1 MRVAFPALLIPLLL
15 LIIYWGIRSQMHTP
29 VLVYVSVLTSSQ
41 QGIKGAE
48 IKWLNSKE
56 VLESTTDSKGNANL
70 TIPVL
75 DEGKGVLSI
84 YHPDY
89 RPEIK
94 QVEIPIKSNREYTLP
109 AFELVALQPESELDS
124 ALFREISTALRE
136 INQSL
141 QQLLQA
147 QEGLEQVSSPS
158 LEQEEQLIEITN
170 DHLQLKFQARTLRE
184 DSLLYALR
192 EIDQAA
198 MRHTL
203 SRVQRKQVEILSD

>member
-1 MRVAFPALLIPLLL
+1 
-15 LIIYWGIRSQMHTP
+15 MHTP